1 MPEYRNWSISLGRR
15 FRALKLWFVLRLYGL
30 KNIRNLLRLHF
41 DLAKKFEQLLTTDGR
56 FEIVNDVQFGLVC
69 FRLKHNNELTK
80 KLHENLLNKG
90 EVYLVLSSYHE
101 NAGQELGQM
110 NTTISYQTTTTTT
123 VFLRFVSIHG
133 TTMKDIDYAYQKI
146 ASCATEIIDQFNE

>member
-1 MPEYRNWSISLGRR
+1 MHSVFKQN
-15 FRALKLWFVLRLYGL
+15 
-30 KNIRNLLRLHF
+30 
-41 DLAKKFEQLLTTDGR
+41 
-56 FEIVNDVQFGLVC
+56 
-69 FRLKHNNELTK
+69 NNELTK

-146 ASCATEIIDQFNE
+146 ASCATEILDQFNE